1 MSPAAC
7 NYGKTVSGSLL
18 HRFDAVRADVDSS
31 LDAVDRQAHA
41 LNVGFPDAL
50 GVAHGMADI
59 VPKLWPLAANFTL
72 GHVIPPLV
80 LDVLTNVDR
89 ANLGGPGHKYRYVTT
104 WRPVVQN

>member
-7 NYGKTVSGSLL
+7 SYGKTVSSRLL
-18 HRFDAVRADVDSS
+18 HCFDAVCADVHLP
-31 LDAVDRQAHA
+31 LDAVYRQAHA
-41 LNVGFPDAL
+41 LNVGFPDTL

-80 LDVLTNVDR
+80 LDVLTKIDR
-89 ANLGGPGHKYRYVTT
+89 ANLGGPGHK
-104 WRPVVQN
+104 

>member
-89 ANLGGPGHKYRYVTT
+89 ANLGGPGH
-104 WRPVVQN
+104 

>member
-7 NYGKTVSGSLL
+7 SYGKTVSGSLL
-18 HRFDAVRADVDSS
+18 HRFDAVRADVNFP
-31 LDAVDRQAHA
+31 LDAVYRQAHA

-50 GVAHGMADI
+50 CVAHGVADI
-59 VPKLWPLAANFTL
+59 VSKLWPLAANFTL

-89 ANLGGPGHKYRYVTT
+89 ANLRGLGHK
-104 WRPVVQN
+104 